1 MPKET
6 DADSA
11 ETPAGEP
18 EESAAVE
25 EPAGDNPDDVE
36 EAAESDSA
44 ESSTALKE
52 AEDAL
57 EAAQAEIESL
67 KDQALRAAAETENV
81 RKRADRSIEN
91 AHKYAL
97 ERFVGEL
104 LPAVDS
110 FERAV
115 TAAGE
120 VKSTAGEAVDALAE
134 GVELS
139 LKLLLE
145 AMGRQGIEVVDP
157 IGATLRPETP
167 RSHEHG
173 GERRGGTGFRD
184 RGVPEGL
191 HGERT
196 PDPTRQGHRRPRTR
210 AGTRSDGRSGRNI
223 RRGNHSGA
231 LNPGPRAT
239 TQRLVLLGL
248 PACVC
253 RGQR

>member
-11 ETPAGEP
+11 EMATGEP
-18 EESAAVE
+18 EE
-25 EPAGDNPDDVE
+25 EPA
-36 EAAESDSA
+36 SA
-44 ESSTALKE
+44 EESAERDADDSLHDDAGEADRAVASETRTALLE
-52 AEDAL
+52 AETAL
-57 EAAQAEIESL
+57 EAARAEIESL

-97 ERFVGEL
+97 ERFVGDL

-145 AMGRQGIEVVDP
+145 AMERQGIEVVDP
-157 IGATLRPETP
+157 LGAPFDPKLHEAMSMVENADAEPGSVVEVFQKGYRVNGRLTRPARVIVAREPAPEPEATDEAAET
-167 RSHEHG
+167 SDQE
-173 GERRGGTGFRD
+173 TT
-184 RGVPEGL
+184 PE
-191 HGERT
+191 
-196 PDPTRQGHRRPRTR
+196 P
-210 AGTRSDGRSGRNI
+210 
-223 RRGNHSGA
+223 
-231 LNPGPRAT
+231 
-239 TQRLVLLGL
+239 
-248 PACVC
+248 
-253 RGQR
+253 

>member
-11 ETPAGEP
+11 ETPTRGP
-18 EESAAVE
+18 EESAAME
-25 EPAGDNPDDVE
+25 ESAEQRLDDVE
-36 EAAESDSA
+36 GAGESDSA
-44 ESSTALKE
+44 ETGTALKV

-57 EAAQAEIESL
+57 KAAQAEIEAL

-97 ERFVGEL
+97 ERFVGDL

-115 TAAGE
+115 TAAEE
-120 VKSTAGEAVDALAE
+120 VKSTAGEAVDAVAE

-139 LKLLLE
+139 LKLLVE

-157 IGATLRPETP
+157 IGAPFDPKLHEAMTMVENADAEPGTVIEVFQKGYTVNGRLTRPARVIVAREP
-167 RSHEHG
+167 AAE
-173 GERRGGTGFRD
+173 
-184 RGVPEGL
+184 PEAAD
-191 HGERT
+191 E
-196 PDPTRQGHRRPRTR
+196 
-210 AGTRSDGRSGRNI
+210 ASDGE
-223 RRGNHSGA
+223 
-231 LNPGPRAT
+231 T
-239 TQRLVLLGL
+239 T
-248 PACVC
+248 PAP
-253 RGQR
+253 

>member
-18 EESAAVE
+18 EESV
-25 EPAGDNPDDVE
+25 
-36 EAAESDSA
+36 AAEKPA
-44 ESSTALKE
+44 ERDADESMHDDAGADQAMASLME
-52 AEDAL
+52 AETAL
-57 EAAQAEIESL
+57 EAARAEIESL

-97 ERFVGEL
+97 ERFVGDL

-115 TAAGE
+115 TAAAE

-145 AMGRQGIEVVDP
+145 AMERQGIEVVDP
-157 IGATLRPETP
+157 IGAPFDPKLHEAMSMVENAETEPGSVTEVFQKGYTVNGRLTRPARVIVAREPAPEPEATDEAAET
-167 RSHEHG
+167 SDE
-173 GERRGGTGFRD
+173 ETT
-184 RGVPEGL
+184 PE
-191 HGERT
+191 
-196 PDPTRQGHRRPRTR
+196 P
-210 AGTRSDGRSGRNI
+210 
-223 RRGNHSGA
+223 
-231 LNPGPRAT
+231 
-239 TQRLVLLGL
+239 
-248 PACVC
+248 
-253 RGQR
+253 

>member
-36 EAAESDSA
+36 QAAESDSA

-97 ERFVGEL
+97 ERFVGDL

-157 IGATLRPETP
+157 IGAPFDPKLHEAMSMVENAEAEPGSVIEVFQKGYTVNGRLTRPARVIVAREPAPEPEAAAEADAASDEET
-167 RSHEHG
+167 
-173 GERRGGTGFRD
+173 T
-184 RGVPEGL
+184 PE
-191 HGERT
+191 
-196 PDPTRQGHRRPRTR
+196 P
-210 AGTRSDGRSGRNI
+210 
-223 RRGNHSGA
+223 
-231 LNPGPRAT
+231 
-239 TQRLVLLGL
+239 
-248 PACVC
+248 
-253 RGQR
+253 

>member
-18 EESAAVE
+18 EESAEESAERQTDDTLHNDAEGADEAV
-25 EPAGDNPDDVE
+25 ASAARAALE
-36 EAAESDSA
+36 EA
-44 ESSTALKE
+44 E
-52 AEDAL
+52 AAL
-57 EAAQAEIESL
+57 EEARAEIESL

-97 ERFVGEL
+97 ERFVGDL

-145 AMGRQGIEVVDP
+145 AMQRQGIEVVDP
-157 IGATLRPETP
+157 IGAPFDPKLQEAMSMVENAEAEPGSVIEVFQKGYTVNGRLTRPARVIVAREPAPEPEPADASGVDEASEADET
-167 RSHEHG
+167 SDE
-173 GERRGGTGFRD
+173 ET
-184 RGVPEGL
+184 
-191 HGERT
+191 T
-196 PDPTRQGHRRPRTR
+196 PKP
-210 AGTRSDGRSGRNI
+210 
-223 RRGNHSGA
+223 
-231 LNPGPRAT
+231 
-239 TQRLVLLGL
+239 
-248 PACVC
+248 
-253 RGQR
+253 

>member
-11 ETPAGEP
+11 EMPASEP
-18 EESAAVE
+18 AEQPASAEESAERDGDDSLHDDAV
-25 EPAGDNPDDVE
+25 AAD
-36 EAAESDSA
+36 EAVASETR
-44 ESSTALKE
+44 TALME
-52 AEDAL
+52 AETAL
-57 EAAQAEIESL
+57 EAARAEIESL

-97 ERFVGEL
+97 ERFVGDL

-145 AMGRQGIEVVDP
+145 AMERQGIEVVDP
-157 IGATLRPETP
+157 IGAPFDPKLHEAMSMVENAEAEPGSVVEVFQKGYTVNGRLTRPARVIVAREPAPEPEAADEAAEASDQET
-167 RSHEHG
+167 
-173 GERRGGTGFRD
+173 T
-184 RGVPEGL
+184 PE
-191 HGERT
+191 
-196 PDPTRQGHRRPRTR
+196 P
-210 AGTRSDGRSGRNI
+210 
-223 RRGNHSGA
+223 
-231 LNPGPRAT
+231 
-239 TQRLVLLGL
+239 
-248 PACVC
+248 
-253 RGQR
+253 

>member
-18 EESAAVE
+18 EESATVE
-25 EPAGDNPDDVE
+25 EPAEQGLDE
-36 EAAESDSA
+36 GQEATESDSA
-44 ESSTALKE
+44 ETSAALKE
-52 AEDAL
+52 AEAAL
-57 EAAQAEIESL
+57 EAAQAEIEAL

-97 ERFVGEL
+97 ERFVGDL

-115 TAAGE
+115 TAAAE

-145 AMGRQGIEVVDP
+145 AMERQGIEVVDP
-157 IGATLRPETP
+157 IGAPFDPKLHEAMSMVENAEAEPGSVIEVFQKGYTVNGRLARPARVIVAREPAPEPEAAEASDEET
-167 RSHEHG
+167 
-173 GERRGGTGFRD
+173 T
-184 RGVPEGL
+184 PE
-191 HGERT
+191 
-196 PDPTRQGHRRPRTR
+196 P
-210 AGTRSDGRSGRNI
+210 
-223 RRGNHSGA
+223 
-231 LNPGPRAT
+231 
-239 TQRLVLLGL
+239 
-248 PACVC
+248 
-253 RGQR
+253 